1 MIYDIVTLG
10 ETMVRL
16 TPPDNRRFEQAH
28 QFDFYF
34 GGSESNTAVGLARL
48 GHKVAWLSRL
58 PDHALGRRLAA
69 TLTAYGVDVSQVAW
83 AGADER
89 LGLYYLEEGAAP
101 RGSQVI
107 YDRRDSAASRMTP
120 AMLPPPLFMPDR
132 ARHLHLTGITP
143 ALSPSAAA
151 TAARALELAKAADWT
166 VSFDVNYR
174 AKLWEYDQARSG
186 CAPFIEGCD
195 LLIMP
200 LRDARRLFFL
210 ADHLAPDDAL
220 AALAERYPDKTIAL
234 TIGAEGAIAYGGG
247 GIVRQAAFPV
257 EARSRIGAGDA
268 FAAGL
273 LHGYLRDPED
283 LANALRW
290 AAAAAALKL
299 TIPGDIPLFTHDETA
314 KLVRGHHLI
323 DITR

>member
-16 TPPDNRRFEQAH
+16 TPPDNRRFEQTH
-28 QFDFYF
+28 QFEFYF

-58 PDHALGRRLAA
+58 PDHALGRQLAA
-69 TLTAYGVDVSQVAW
+69 TLTAHGVDVSHVAW

-89 LGLYYLEEGAAP
+89 LGLYYLEEGTAP

-120 AMLPPPLFMPDR
+120 AMLPPTLFMPDC

-143 ALSPSAAA
+143 ALSPFAAA
-151 TAARALELAKAADWT
+151 TAAKALELAQAAGWT

-174 AKLWEYDQARSG
+174 AKLWTYDQARSG
-186 CAPFIEGCD
+186 CARFIERCD

-200 LRDARRLFFL
+200 LRDARLIFSL
-210 ADHLAPDDAL
+210 AEHLSPDDAL
-220 AALAERYPDKTIAL
+220 AVLAERYPDKTIAL
-234 TIGAEGAIAYGGG
+234 TIGAEGSIGYAGGEM
-247 GIVRQAAFPV
+247 VRQAAFPV
-257 EARSRIGAGDA
+257 ETQSRIGAGDA

-273 LHGYLRDPED
+273 LHVYLDDPEN
-283 LANALRW
+283 LAHALRW

-299 TIPGDIPLFTHDETA
+299 TIPGDMPLFTDDETA
-314 KLVRGHHLI
+314 KLVRGHHPL